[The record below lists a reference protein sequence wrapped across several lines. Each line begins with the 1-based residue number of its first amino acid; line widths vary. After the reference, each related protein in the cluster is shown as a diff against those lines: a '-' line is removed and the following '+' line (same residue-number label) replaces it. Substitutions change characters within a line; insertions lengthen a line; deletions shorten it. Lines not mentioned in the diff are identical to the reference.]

1 MDIKVVEI
9 FPTDSVALK
18 KIEAAKAKWF
28 VNALG
33 KKYSEE
39 VLDKAF
45 KILEED
51 LEKSEAKA

>member
-9 FPTDSVALK
+9 FPKDSVSLK

-28 VNALG
+28 VNALR
-33 KKYSEE
+33 KKYPEE

-45 KILEED
+45 KRLEED
-51 LEKSEAKA
+51 LEKSEVKA

>member
-9 FPTDSVALK
+9 FPTNPVALK
-18 KIEAAKAKWF
+18 KIEAAKAKWL
-28 VNALG
+28 VNVLR
-33 KKYSEE
+33 KKYPEE

-51 LEKSEAKA
+51 LEKSEAKD

>member
-9 FPTDSVALK
+9 FPTNPLELK
-18 KIEAAKAKWF
+18 KIESAKAIWF
-28 VNALG
+28 VNALR
-33 KKYSEE
+33 KKYPEE

>member
-9 FPTDSVALK
+9 FPTNPVALK
-18 KIEAAKAKWF
+18 KIETAKGKWF
-28 VNALG
+28 VNSLR

-45 KILEED
+45 KMLEED
-51 LEKSEAKA
+51 LEKNEGKA